1 MQILLVDDSEDARDL
16 TEGALLSAGYTD
28 VVTAASGWEAL
39 KVLDVGRTSGEIAP
53 VDVVLLD
60 IVMPELDGTE
70 VCARIRNDA
79 RYADLPIIMVT
90 SLADMDSL
98 NNAFVAGANDYLT
111 KPVNRIELVA
121 RVRAALRLKAE
132 LDRRQARERELL
144 AFLSSWG
151 DRRSNVWID
160 ECTGLLVG
168 EIAEAYLVA
177 SGANGPD
184 LVSVIALMLDRLPAD
199 GERGA
204 ALVAEIARAVNR
216 LAATVGVLA
225 AAYKNG
231 MIVLVAPELDAD
243 QASDLAKRLHAT
255 VQKLRLRNPEAIAA
269 DYVTASVA
277 AVTGHTKFDAERIK
291 LLTQAIAVVQQA
303 AAAGGNRVAAQLI
316 DSAAA
321 AGRFT
326 QRAAAYAVKASAIV

>member
-39 KVLDVGRTSGEIAP
+39 KVLDVGRTSGETAT

-60 IVMPELDGTE
+60 IVMPEMDGTE

-98 NNAFVAGANDYLT
+98 NDAFVAGATDYLT

-160 ECTGLLVG
+160 EATGLLVG
-168 EIAEAYLVA
+168 EVAEAYLVA
-177 SGANGPD
+177 SGANGTD
-184 LVSVIALMLDRLPAD
+184 LVSVIALTLDRVQPDAAAD
-199 GERGA
+199 A
-204 ALVAEIARAVNR
+204 APLAEIAHAVSR
-216 LAATVGVLA
+216 LAASVGVIA
-225 AAYKNG
+225 GAYKNG
-231 MIVLVAPELDAD
+231 MIVLIAPDLDGD
-243 QASDLAKRLHAT
+243 QASDLAKRLHTT
-255 VQKLRLRNPEAIAA
+255 VQKLRLRNAESIAA
-269 DYVTASVA
+269 NYVTASVA
-277 AVTGHTKFDAERIK
+277 AVTGNAKLDVERIK

-303 AAAGGNRVAAQLI
+303 AATGGNRVAAQLVEGP
-316 DSAAA
+316 AAT
-321 AGRFT
+321 GRFT
-326 QRAAAYAVKASAIV
+326 QQATRVGATV

>member
-39 KVLDVGRTSGEIAP
+39 KVLDVGRTNGETAT
-53 VDVVLLD
+53 VDVILLD
-60 IVMPELDGTE
+60 IVMPEMDGTE
-70 VCARIRNDA
+70 VCARIRNDP

-98 NNAFVAGANDYLT
+98 NNAFVAGATDYLT

-160 ECTGLLVG
+160 QPTGLLVG
-168 EIAEAYLVA
+168 EVAEAYLVA
-177 SGANGPD
+177 SGANGAD
-184 LVSVIALMLDRLPAD
+184 LVSVIALTLDRVQPDAAAD
-199 GERGA
+199 A
-204 ALVAEIARAVNR
+204 APVAEIARAVSR
-216 LAATVGVLA
+216 LAASVGVIA

-231 MIVLVAPELDAD
+231 MIVLIAPDLDAD

-255 VQKLRLRNPEAIAA
+255 VQKLRLRNAEAIAA
-269 DYVTASVA
+269 DYLTASVA
-277 AVTGHTKFDAERIK
+277 AVTGNAKLDVERIK
-291 LLTQAIAVVQQA
+291 LLTQAMAVVRQA
-303 AAAGGNRVAAQLI
+303 AAAGGNRVAAQLVEGP
-316 DSAAA
+316 ATT
-321 AGRFT
+321 GRFT
-326 QRAAAYAVKASAIV
+326 QQAMRVGATV